1 MNFDNENHFSEY
13 SQHQGSGFFDN
24 MYSRALNMIPSSD
37 NTGTKSY
44 PGERH
49 APLKLKNGKMGVAN
63 FVGPGTQVLKRIRR
77 GDSGRTPVDN
87 VAKMH
92 DINYSL
98 AQNSKNKTEQIQ
110 KVRKADIRMLNS
122 LDKISRAKSDAP
134 INIKV
139 GKLIAVKTK
148 FEDIGIMNK
157 GSFGGPL
164 ENLKEKDVDTLT
176 DAKEELEQDGYGHY
190 PASDLKN
197 KLIEK
202 YGKKKEKK
210 SSKDKMKE
218 HAKHHS
224 KKHINMMKKLM
235 KEGKSFK
242 ESHEIATEMV
252 GGMCGGAVDIVASV
266 LPFLAKSLGID
277 SITSGS
283 IKKLLKPIVKG
294 DDIVKNVKTISKAL
308 LPILV
313 SHKLKTH
320 DVKPSPKVVKDLLKG
335 KKQDLL
341 KDLTVVITKII
352 KQQSG
357 KGKFKGGSFWADFSK
372 GFMMVMRPALP
383 VLATI
388 ITPVA
393 PEIGIP
399 LGIVGSLI
407 QK

>member
-1 MNFDNENHFSEY
+1 MNFDNENHFTEQY
-13 SQHQGSGFFDN
+13 AQTGSGFFDN
-24 MYSRALNMIPSSD
+24 IYSRALNLIPSSD
-37 NTGTKSY
+37 DTGTKSY

-49 APLKLKNGKMGVAN
+49 APLKLKNGRMGIAN
-63 FVGPGTQVLKRIRR
+63 FVGPGTQILKRIRR
-77 GDSGRTPVDN
+77 GDSGRTPVDE

-92 DINYSL
+92 DIQYSL
-98 AQNSKNKTEQIQ
+98 AQTSKNKTEQIQ

-122 LDKISRAKSDAP
+122 LDKITRAKSDAP
-134 INIKV
+134 INVKV
-139 GKLIAVKTK
+139 GRLISVKNKL
-148 FEDIGIMNK
+148 EDVGIMSK

-164 ENLKEKDVDTLT
+164 LNINEADLDTLK
-176 DAKEELEQDGYGHY
+176 DAQQELEQDGYGHF

-202 YGKKKEKK
+202 YGKKQ
-210 SSKDKMKE
+210 
-218 HAKHHS
+218 AKTS
-224 KKHINMMKKLM
+224 KKKQK
-235 KEGKSFK
+235 
-242 ESHEIATEMV
+242 
-252 GGMCGGAVDIVASV
+252 GGSVDIVASV

-283 IKKLLKPIVKG
+283 IKKLLDPLVKG
-294 DDIVKNVKTISKAL
+294 TNVVKNVKTISKAL

-313 SHKLKTH
+313 SHKLKAH
-320 DVKPSPKVVKDLLKG
+320 DVAPTAKVVKKLLKG
-335 KKQDLL
+335 NKQDLL

-372 GFMMVMRPALP
+372 GFMMVMKPALP

-399 LGIVGSLI
+399 LGIVGAI
-407 QK
+407 INN

>member
-1 MNFDNENHFSEY
+1 MNFDNENHFSEDL
-13 SQHQGSGFFDN
+13 SLQQGSGFFDKI
-24 MYSRALNMIPSSD
+24 YSRALNMIPSSD
-37 NTGTKSY
+37 NTGTRAY

-49 APLKLKNGKMGVAN
+49 APLKLKNGRMGVAN

-77 GDSGRTPVDN
+77 GDVGRTPVDD

-92 DINYSL
+92 DINYTL
-98 AQNSKNKTEQIQ
+98 AQNSKNKTEQNQ
-110 KVRKADIRMLNS
+110 KIRKADIRMLNS
-122 LDKISRAKSDAP
+122 LDKISRANLDAP
-134 INIKV
+134 MNIKV

-148 FEDIGIMNK
+148 LEDVGIMNK

-164 ENLKEKDVDTLT
+164 ENLKEKDIDTLT
-176 DAKEELEQDGYGHY
+176 DAKVDLEQEGYGHY

-202 YGKKKEKK
+202 YGKKEKK

-235 KEGKSFK
+235 KEGKSFQ
-242 ESHEIATEMV
+242 EAHDITMEMV
-252 GGMCGGAVDIVASV
+252 GGMYGGAVDIVSSV
-266 LPFLAKSLGID
+266 LPFLAKSLGIE
-277 SITSGS
+277 SITSES
-283 IKKLLKPIVKG
+283 IKKLLKPLVKG

-320 DVKPSPKVVKDLLKG
+320 DVKPTAKVVKDLLKG

-341 KDLTVVITKII
+341 KDLSVVITKII

-357 KGKFKGGSFWADFSK
+357 KGKFKGGSFWKDFSK

-383 VLATI
+383 VLATA